1 MIKIDPTQVEVWVTL
16 LGLIG
21 VTLIRP
27 VYNKIREYKALHS
40 KRMIIGI
47 FGCAVPKALMKFPD
61 FTDIRKARMHNGVS
75 ILHCKNLSYAL
86 KICDFVIADV
96 AYDPKIIAP
105 DDEQMIEAIIQE
117 V

>member
-1 MIKIDPTQVEVWVTL
+1 MIKIDPTQVETWVTL

-21 VTLIRP
+21 VTLLHPIC
-27 VYNKIREYKALHS
+27 NKIREYKALHS

-47 FGCAVPKALMKFPD
+47 FRCAVPKALMKFPD

-96 AYDPKIIAP
+96 AHDPKIIAP
-105 DDEQMIEAIIQE
+105 DDEQMIKTIVQE